1 MYRPLW
7 YAPSYHVQ
15 HQDANTRLAPGDM
28 VSVDPA
34 AIRFLQPNKEVP
46 STVDPF
52 PEATPEPTPH
62 PSMTPLSLAP
72 TPATEAAAA
81 KKKATGPAGLT
92 PFHLPPYASPF
103 LFVPA
108 YIEVSY
114 PTCSAVLVR
123 HPTARAEYSEIPTPY
138 EADGEVV
145 RFAWEWCVPL
155 LLVRMLLVLMNLQVR
170 VPPPACS
177 ECTPAGTEPDQ
188 PPERERARRCEELD
202 YLHVAIMVYAFR
214 SLTTSTLS
222 VAADTYPGSG

>member
-1 MYRPLW
+1 
-7 YAPSYHVQ
+7 
-15 HQDANTRLAPGDM
+15 M

-145 RFAWEWCVPL
+145 RFAWEWYAP
-155 LLVRMLLVLMNLQVR
+155 LLVRMALVLTSVQVCI
-170 VPPPACS
+170 PPPACT

-188 PPERERARRCEELD
+188 SPERERARRREELD
-202 YLHVAIMVYAFR
+202 YLHLAIMVYTFR
-214 SLTTSTLS
+214 SL
-222 VAADTYPGSG
+222 AAPTCSRLLQISGEWIGCYYKRRWMLGELGLASYHDSSS

>member
-1 MYRPLW
+1 
-7 YAPSYHVQ
+7 
-15 HQDANTRLAPGDM
+15 
-28 VSVDPA
+28 
-34 AIRFLQPNKEVP
+34 
-46 STVDPF
+46 
-52 PEATPEPTPH
+52 
-62 PSMTPLSLAP
+62 MTPLSLAP

-145 RFAWEWCVPL
+145 RFAWEWYAP
-155 LLVRMLLVLMNLQVR
+155 LLVRMALVLTSVQVCI
-170 VPPPACS
+170 PPPACT

-188 PPERERARRCEELD
+188 SPERERARRREELD
-202 YLHVAIMVYAFR
+202 YLHLAIMVYTFR
-214 SLTTSTLS
+214 SL
-222 VAADTYPGSG
+222 AAPTCSRLLQISGEWIGCYYKRRWMLGELGLASYHDSSS